1 MSPLC
6 LFFYAHLV
14 ISFSTMKTA
23 ASITLALAASVL
35 AAPQQWDPLPEKRDV
50 ATIQTVITQ
59 VSNALT
65 QLDSSVKAF
74 NGQDFTGLATNAA
87 NVKTALDTGT
97 QQITATTP
105 ITAQDAITLQ
115 SSLAPVQSTAASL
128 VTDLQAKKP
137 QIQQAGLCQIVQQQ
151 TQGIST
157 SASNLINATVTKVPA
172 NLQAVAGQLT
182 AQFTAQL
189 SDTSLAFAPGNCTN
203 GAGGTGA
210 GTSFS
215 NSSASTTSGTGG
227 TATKSG
233 ASIQTASAFGLILAG
248 AVSVLVL

>member
-1 MSPLC
+1 
-6 LFFYAHLV
+6 
-14 ISFSTMKTA
+14 MKTV

-35 AAPQQWDPLPEKRDV
+35 AAPQPWDPLPEKRDV
-50 ATIQTVITQ
+50 ATIQSVITS
-59 VSNALT
+59 VSSALT
-65 QLDSSVKAF
+65 QLDNTVKAF
-74 NGQDFTGLATNAA
+74 NGQDFAQLATDAA

-128 VTDLQAKKP
+128 VSDLQAKKP

-157 SASNLINATVTKVPA
+157 SASNLISATVTKVPE

-182 AQFTAQL
+182 GQFTAQL

-203 GAGGTGA
+203 AAGGTGA
-210 GTSFS
+210 GISFS
-215 NSSASTTSGTGG
+215 NSSASTSSSTGTT
-227 TATKSG
+227 TAKSG